1 MSFADLDNKMSKI
14 SPKGSILSK
23 NAFSRV
29 DEWIN
34 TGNYMFNAQLSGSIF
49 GGFPN
54 SRSVMLS
61 GDPGTGKTFLTLNAC
76 REAQKMGYEII
87 YCDTEAAVDE
97 DVMVKFGI
105 DPDRVRYQPIGSV
118 SEMRTF
124 ASNLIATIKG
134 AVESGIE
141 VPKIMMVLDSLGN
154 MATSKEKADAESGH
168 TAKDMTKQGELRSMF
183 RVLTTDLAEFKI
195 PFIITNH
202 TYQGFGMFATKE
214 VSGGGGAKFNASIIT
229 MLGKSKLDEGNAKA
243 KEAEMKQTGII
254 VTSRIMKNRFSR
266 PIPVRFHIS
275 FFNGMNPYTGLEK
288 YITWESCG
296 IERGKVYDE
305 KTIDKEF
312 PKWSDA
318 VKKTHNGVKT
328 LEEYKEQFGWKSKD
342 GEMLFFFRMP
352 TARSIAV
359 RHLDKQIAPSEL
371 FTPTVLTEQVLHEID
386 DKVIKPLFQLPE
398 IGSMNQIDFTELEE
412 IAEIVDA
419 ANALDGEEEND

>member
-61 GDPGTGKTFLTLNAC
+61 GDPGTGKTFLALNAC
-76 REAQKMGYEII
+76 REAQKIGYEII

-97 DVMVKFGI
+97 EVMVKFGI
-105 DPDRVRYQPIGSV
+105 DPDRVRYQPIATV
-118 SEMRTF
+118 SEMRNF
-124 ASNLIATIKG
+124 ASNLIVTIKEAIDKG
-134 AVESGIE
+134 LE
-141 VPKIMMVLDSLGN
+141 VPKLMIVLDSLGN
-154 MATSKEKADAESGH
+154 MATTKEKTDAASGH
-168 TAKDMTKQGELRSMF
+168 MAKDMTKQGELRSMF

-214 VSGGGGAKFNASIIT
+214 ISGGGGAKFNASIVT
-229 MLGKSKLDEGNAKA
+229 MLGKSKLDEGNSKA

-254 VTSRIMKNRFSR
+254 VTSRIVKNRFAR

-296 IERGKVYDE
+296 IERGKVFNQKE
-305 KTIDKEF
+305 IDKDF
-312 PKWSDA
+312 PKWTDA
-318 VKKTHNGVKT
+318 QKKNHGIETF
-328 LEEYKEQFGWKSKD
+328 EEYKDKYGWVSAD
-342 GEMLFFFRMP
+342 GENLYFYRMG

-359 RHLDKQIAPSEL
+359 RHLDKQIPPSEL
-371 FTPTVLTEQVLHEID
+371 FTPSVMTDKVLHEID
-386 DKVIKPLFQLPE
+386 EKLIKPLFKLPE
-398 IGSMNQIDFTELEE
+398 IGGMYDIKELSE
-412 IAEIVDA
+412 IADVVDA
-419 ANALDGEEEND
+419 ATIIEDEEND